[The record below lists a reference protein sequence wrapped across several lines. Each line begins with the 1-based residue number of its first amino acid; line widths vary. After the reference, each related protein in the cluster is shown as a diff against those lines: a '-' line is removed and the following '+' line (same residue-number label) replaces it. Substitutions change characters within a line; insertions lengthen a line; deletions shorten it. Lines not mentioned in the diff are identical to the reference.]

1 MKRWLMSLLA
11 VAFTAAAG
19 GSATIWWRSGD
30 VARGVSTELTS
41 EPPAPTAEQRA
52 HSDAQQA
59 AALARAQV
67 DVAVVHPL
75 AAFDDEQVGELVT
88 TNPEQLGS
96 ISIGVPNR
104 GLLINGVEFPEGP
117 LWKRADPKNSWGT
130 RESVEFVEFAI
141 RAVNEQFP
149 DSPPLYVGDFSA
161 KRGGRLRPHKSHQ
174 SGRDVDLGYYYVG
187 EQVWYRRAHAGNLDR
202 ARTWALLKALISRTP
217 VEYVFMDARIQP
229 LLKEYAEAQGED
241 PEWLS
246 RVFGGSS
253 KEGDPIVRHR
263 AGHATHLHVRFEN
276 PTAELTARRSFEWL
290 EKAGLLPG
298 PKGRKKRKGPH
309 PLAATAAANRAAAAL
324 E

>member
-1 MKRWLMSLLA
+1 MKRWFTGLLS
-11 VAFTAAAG
+11 VALSAAAG
-19 GSATIWWRSGD
+19 ASATVWWGTD
-30 VARGVSTELTS
+30 GARGVSTELTS
-41 EPPAPTAEQRA
+41 EPTSPTEAHGAQLPGAQTRA
-52 HSDAQQA
+52 H
-59 AALARAQV
+59 V
-67 DVAVVHPL
+67 DVDVVHPL

-104 GLLINGVEFPEGP
+104 GLLINGVEFPDGP
-117 LWKRADPKNSWGT
+117 LWKRADPKHSWGT

-141 RAVNEQFP
+141 RSVNEQFP

-174 SGRDVDLGYYYVG
+174 SGRDVDLGYYYLD

-202 ARTWALLKALISRTP
+202 KRTWALLKALISRTP

-253 KEGDPIVRHR
+253 KAGDPIVRHR

-298 PKGRKKRKGPH
+298 GKRKKRKGAH